1 LEICRSSRRDT
12 FSQAA
17 NYGVGGVESRQQE
30 RKMAKAQ
37 RRGNREARKP
47 KVVKAPVAAPESPF
61 AVKGASVATSPPK
74 RKG

>member
-1 LEICRSSRRDT
+1 MS
-12 FSQAA
+12 
-17 NYGVGGVESRQQE
+17 
-30 RKMAKAQ
+30 KAQ

-47 KVVKAPVAAPESPF
+47 KATKAPVAAPATPF